1 MENKNDTVSQLFCF
15 IVEQLIVRRKICQF
29 FSFQMKNYEHAL
41 QTGWRK
47 HYSVK
52 ESSIYKSQAHSQEIP
67 LELISREV
75 VPVFSESGCSDDGF
89 YFTNDTLS
97 SAYYILNPN
106 QRRLLVLL
114 YVHRLK
120 PSDIAD
126 MLPHKSK
133 CSIYSDK
140 YRILEELRN
149 YLSIHDN

>member
-1 MENKNDTVSQLFCF
+1 MIHRRTIDRKEKDMSFFQFSDEELRARFTNWLEKTLFRER
-15 IVEQLIVRRKICQF
+15 IKYLI
-29 FSFQMKNYEHAL
+29 
-41 QTGWRK
+41 
-47 HYSVK
+47 
-52 ESSIYKSQAHSQEIP
+52 KSQAHSQEIP

-89 YFTNDTLS
+89 YFTNVALS

-114 YVHRLK
+114 YVYNLK

-149 YLSIHDN
+149 YLPIHDN

>member
-1 MENKNDTVSQLFCF
+1 MIHRRTIDSKEKDMSIFQFSDEELRARFTNWLEKTLFRER
-15 IVEQLIVRRKICQF
+15 IKYLI
-29 FSFQMKNYEHAL
+29 
-41 QTGWRK
+41 
-47 HYSVK
+47 
-52 ESSIYKSQAHSQEIP
+52 KSQAHSQEMP

-114 YVHRLK
+114 YVYNLK

-133 CSIYSDK
+133 CCIYSDK